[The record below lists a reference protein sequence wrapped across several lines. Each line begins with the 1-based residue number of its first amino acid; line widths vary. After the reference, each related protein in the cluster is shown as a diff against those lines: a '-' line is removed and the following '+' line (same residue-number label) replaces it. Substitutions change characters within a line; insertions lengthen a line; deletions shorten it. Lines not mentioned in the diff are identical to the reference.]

1 MKFIKSLMFIVIPV
15 LFVFWILNPRL
26 GTSAEWGNFHGWHM
40 GNGMMG
46 GWGMGWL
53 MLAFWIL
60 VLIALFLLI
69 RWLLQITGREKN
81 GVNGSVS
88 ALEILRQRYA
98 RGEIDK
104 TEFERIK
111 ADLI

>member
-1 MKFIKSLMFIVIPV
+1 MKFIKSLMIIVVPA
-15 LFVFWILNPRL
+15 LFVYWMLFPQL
-26 GTSAEWGNFHGWHM
+26 GSSAEWGNFNGWHM

-60 VLIALFLLI
+60 VLIGLFLLI

-81 GVNGSVS
+81 VVNGSLS
-88 ALEILRQRYA
+88 ALEILKQRYA

-104 TEFERIK
+104 IEYERIK
-111 ADLI
+111 QDLI

>member
-1 MKFIKSLMFIVIPV
+1 MKFIKSLMIIVIPV
-15 LFVFWILNPRL
+15 LFVFWMLVPQP
-26 GTSAEWGNFHGWHM
+26 GSSAEWGNFRDWHM

-60 VLIALFLLI
+60 VLIGLFLLI
-69 RWLLQITGREKN
+69 RWLLQITDREKN

-88 ALEILRQRYA
+88 ALEILKQRYA

-104 TEFERIK
+104 IEFERIK
-111 ADLI
+111 GDLI